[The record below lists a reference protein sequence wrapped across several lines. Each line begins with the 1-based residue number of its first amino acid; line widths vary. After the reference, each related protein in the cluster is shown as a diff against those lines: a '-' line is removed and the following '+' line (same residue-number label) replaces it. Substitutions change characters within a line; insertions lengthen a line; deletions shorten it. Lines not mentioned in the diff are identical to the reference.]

1 MKFRLPETLPLKA
14 PLRQTRTEL
23 DRCGE
28 IKYTFI
34 HYVMRQMTWH
44 VRTGWKRGGGG
55 GRKKRVRREARGFH
69 LRFHGYLG
77 VGWVPES
84 LSTTGKSHS

>member
-44 VRTGWKRGGGG
+44 VRTGWKRGGRGWTKKEG
-55 GRKKRVRREARGFH
+55 ETRSARVPLTFSWISRRWMGPGVAKYNRKIA
-69 LRFHGYLG
+69 
-77 VGWVPES
+77 
-84 LSTTGKSHS
+84 